1 MLCQFSFHNFRSYR
15 DETIFDFQAAPFEEF
30 KDSLIRGDKTQEDLL
45 PVGVIYGPNG
55 GGKSNLLRALGCVI
69 SLITDP
75 VYDLKKTRADVII
88 QQKSECTPYLFD
100 DQSSTESTTFQ
111 LFFRVGSCEYQY
123 QIEILHDNILFEML
137 YRRVLGASS
146 AEKVFERD
154 SDKITFGLFDGQGI
168 NTAVNEKMP
177 FLSFLAINY
186 SIPVITEVIT
196 WFEECIVQD
205 YANPMMEKG
214 LLLSKEP
221 TFKKKLI
228 TMMNDMGIDISGYR
242 IDSQRDEFLLQRT
255 LQGKMYELPFLNES
269 DGTQKLFVALP
280 VIWIALQEGRL
291 IVIDE
296 LDAKLHPMLIRY
308 IIRLFTNPKINKK
321 GAQLLFSSHN
331 IFAMKNNLLRRD
343 EIWFAEL
350 NENNCSELYSLSE
363 LRDENDIPID
373 YTAAYDKQYLDGRYG
388 ATPYLRNI
396 LLEEL

>member
-30 KDSLIRGDKTQEDLL
+30 KDSLIRVDKAQNLL

-69 SLITDP
+69 SLVTDP
-75 VYDLKKTRADVII
+75 VYDLKKNRANFII
-88 QQKSECTPYLFD
+88 QQRSECIPYLLD
-100 DQSSTESTTFQ
+100 DQSSTEPTTFQ
-111 LFFRVGSCEYQY
+111 LFFCVENCEYQY
-123 QIEILHDNILFEML
+123 QIELFHDNILFEML
-137 YRRVLGASS
+137 YRRVLGESD

-196 WFEECIVQD
+196 WFEECIIQD

-308 IIRLFTNPKINKK
+308 IIRLFTSPKINKK

-363 LRDENDIPID
+363 LRDENDVPID

-388 ATPYLRNI
+388 ATPYLRNMRW
-396 LLEEL
+396 EEL

>member
-1 MLCQFSFHNFRSYR
+1 
-15 DETIFDFQAAPFEEF
+15 
-30 KDSLIRGDKTQEDLL
+30 
-45 PVGVIYGPNG
+45 
-55 GGKSNLLRALGCVI
+55 LLRALGCVI